1 MPLILIFYR
10 VNFDAGYRVHV
21 YIQLKLFQAFFWRLW
36 FWEGIIVL
44 FEVVLKVFRL
54 WSIADKSK

>member
-21 YIQLKLFQAFFWRLW
+21 HIQLKLFQAFF
-36 FWEGIIVL
+36 
-44 FEVVLKVFRL
+44 
-54 WSIADKSK
+54 